1 MEITARQWEEF
12 DREGFLFLGRVA
24 SEKQLA
30 GMQQRIDYIMLGLAQ
45 VNYDQI
51 MMQLD
56 REPGTGRPGPQT
68 KGHKGPTLLYRKIQQ
83 LEFDPFFSILHEASN
98 FSGYLSANLR
108 SANTSQLLS
117 SYVHE

>member
-30 GMQQRIDYIMLGLAQ
+30 GMQQRIDDIMLGLAQ
-45 VNYDQI
+45 VNYEQI

-56 REPGTGRPGPQT
+56 REPGTGQPGPQT

-83 LEFDPFFSILHEASN
+83 LEFDPFFLSYMRHPIFEAICQRTY
-98 FSGYLSANLR
+98 G
-108 SANTSQLLS
+108 
-117 SYVHE
+117 